1 MKTTS
6 MNRTRPTVAASAL
19 ALAAALAMTSGCSGD
34 KGDSGPTPTPTPT
47 PTAEPAAPSA
57 EPAAPAAP
65 TQAGTIAVDPKL
77 PEYTAVA
84 GVSGNLNSVGSDTL
98 NNLMLLWA
106 EGFRTVYPNVNVQV
120 QGAGS
125 STAPAALI
133 DGTAQ
138 LGPMSR
144 AMTGAEIDRFE
155 GKYGYKPTEI
165 RVAIDALAVFVHREN
180 PIEGLSL
187 PQIDAI
193 FSNTYRLGHAPIRT
207 WGQTGLSGDWGQRP
221 ISLYGRNSVSGT
233 YGFFKNVALGG
244 GDFDGA
250 RYQEQ
255 PGSSTVVQSVTAD
268 RFGIGYSGIG
278 YGTSGV
284 RALDLAKE
292 EGGPLVAPTPENCIS
307 GDYPLARFLYIYVN
321 HNPRQPM
328 DRLTYEFLRYV
339 NSRQGQEIV
348 VRDGYFPLPAEAAE
362 ATLAPLR

>member
-1 MKTTS
+1 
-6 MNRTRPTVAASAL
+6 MNKHMHLTAFA
-19 ALAAALAMTSGCSGD
+19 ALAAATV
-34 KGDSGPTPTPTPT
+34 
-47 PTAEPAAPSA
+47 SA
-57 EPAAPAAP
+57 
-65 TQAGTIAVDPKL
+65 QLQVDPNL
-77 PEYTAVA
+77 PEYTRVP
-84 GVSGNLNSVGSDTL
+84 GISGNLNSIGSDTL
-98 NNLMLLWA
+98 NNLMLMWA
-106 EGFRTVYPNVNVQV
+106 EGFRQIYPNVNIQV

-144 AMTGAEIDRFE
+144 EMTGAEMDRFE
-155 GKYGYKPTEI
+155 QRYGYRPTEI
-165 RVAIDALAVFVHREN
+165 RVAIDALAVFVNREN

-193 FSNTYRLGHAPIRT
+193 FSSTYRLGHTPIRT
-207 WGQTGLSGDWGQRP
+207 WGEVGLTGDWANRP

-244 GDFDGA
+244 GDFHGE

-255 PGSSTVVQSVTAD
+255 PGSSTVIQSLTAD

-278 YGTSGV
+278 YATSGV
-284 RALDLAKE
+284 RAIPVAQQH
-292 EGGPLVAPTPENCIS
+292 GGKLVAPTPENCLS

-321 HNPRQPM
+321 KNPREPM
-328 DRLTYEFLRYV
+328 DRLTHEFIRFI

-348 VRDGYFPLPAEAAE
+348 VRDGFFPLPLVQVE
-362 ATLAPLR
+362 ATLKALE

>member
-1 MKTTS
+1 MQPILS
-6 MNRTRPTVAASAL
+6 MASRAGLSFGL
-19 ALAAALAMTSGCSGD
+19 ALAITAGCGDRDEAPATQQSAAEPGETASADTSDSPASGETSGGSE
-34 KGDSGPTPTPTPT
+34 SGPI
-47 PTAEPAAPSA
+47 
-57 EPAAPAAP
+57 
-65 TQAGTIAVDPKL
+65 GVDPGL
-77 PEYTAVA
+77 PAYEPVS
-84 GVSGNLNSVGSDTL
+84 GISGNLNSVGSDTL

-106 EGFRTVYPNVNVQV
+106 EGFRTSYPNVNVQV

-144 AMTGAEIDRFE
+144 AMTATEIDRFE
-155 GKYGYKPTEI
+155 AKYGYKPTEI
-165 RVAIDALAVFVHREN
+165 RVAIDALAVFAHREN

-187 PQIDAI
+187 PQLDAI
-193 FSNTYRLGHAPIRT
+193 YSSTYRLGHEPIRN
-207 WGQTGLSGDWGQRP
+207 WGQVGLEGDWAQRP

-255 PGSSTVVQSVTAD
+255 PGSSTVVQSVGAD
-268 RFGIGYSGIG
+268 RYGIGYSGIG
-278 YGTSGV
+278 YATSGV
-284 RALDLAKE
+284 RAISLAKE
-292 EGGPLVAPTPENCIS
+292 DGAPLVEPTPENCIS

-321 HNPRQPM
+321 HNPRQQM
-328 DRLTYEFLRYV
+328 DRLTYEFLRFV

-348 VRDGYFPLPAEAAE
+348 VRDGYFPLPAEAAA
-362 ATLAPLR
+362 ATLEQLQ